1 MTDRAL
7 QPINRL
13 DADWRATR
21 RSAASKDALRRLAA
35 AEEVVAALC
44 LADLADLGDL
54 VDALR
59 HPKDAADRARAARI
73 IQAML
78 RSQGVHPLV
87 PRAVLQAILPGLVSV
102 ARRLSWGAGGDWNG
116 GGAFFVDL
124 LTTAW
129 EVVVEW
135 AGDDRDYAVLDLL
148 SAIRCRLRRQLL
160 SQRAGH
166 ERVVPGLDVDALA
179 PVPWRNGGSDLD
191 ELARTIDEL
200 AGNGLD
206 PIDAAILYGNGVLGM
221 TITELSQMT
230 GMSRRYLGGRR
241 QRALHEIVA

>member
-21 RSAASKDALRRLAA
+21 RSAASKDALRQLAA

-44 LADLADLGDL
+44 LADLGDLGDL

-59 HPKDAADRARAARI
+59 HPKDAADRARAARV

-87 PRAVLQAILPGLVSV
+87 PRAVLQAILPGLVSI
-102 ARRLSWGAGGDWNG
+102 ARRLSWGAGGDWNS

-166 ERVVPGLDVDALA
+166 ERVVPGLDGDVVA

-230 GMSRRYLGGRR
+230 GMSRRHLGGRR

>member
-1 MTDRAL
+1 MPPCASPTS
-7 QPINRL
+7 
-13 DADWRATR
+13 AT
-21 RSAASKDALRRLAA
+21 SAT
-35 AEEVVAALC
+35 C
-44 LADLADLGDL
+44 

-59 HPKDAADRARAARI
+59 HPKDAADRARAARV

-148 SAIRCRLRRQLL
+148 SAIRCRLRRQRL

-166 ERVVPGLDVDALA
+166 ETR
-179 PVPWRNGGSDLD
+179 R
-191 ELARTIDEL
+191 AR
-200 AGNGLD
+200 
-206 PIDAAILYGNGVLGM
+206 
-221 TITELSQMT
+221 
-230 GMSRRYLGGRR
+230 SRRRCRRPGSLAQRRLRPRRAGPGRSTSLPGMASIR
-241 QRALHEIVA
+241 SMPPSSMATASSG